1 MVLYAEKFQEQ
12 HKVLYWQH
20 LCQQQY
26 IDQVLMIIKSSYT
39 SL

>member
-20 LCQQQY
+20 LYQEQF

>member
-12 HKVLYWQH
+12 HEVL
-20 LCQQQY
+20 LCQEQF